1 MEAVKNLVDALAAGD
16 AAAIETSFNDA
27 MAEKISARLDD
38 MRIDVA
44 KSMFANQEVTSEEPA
59 GEPVVTTEEPATQE

>member
-1 MEAVKNLVDALAAGD
+1 METVKNLVNALAAGD
-16 AAAIETSFNDA
+16 AAAIEVSFNDA

-44 KSMFANQEVTSEEPA
+44 KSMFASQQVVEPA
-59 GEPVVTTEEPATQE
+59 VTTEEPATQE

>member
-44 KSMFANQEVTSEEPA
+44 KSMFANQEVAVEEPA
-59 GEPVVTTEEPATQE
+59 AVTTEEPATQE

>member
-1 MEAVKNLVDALAAGD
+1 
-16 AAAIETSFNDA
+16 

-44 KSMFANQEVTSEEPA
+44 KSMFASQESATEEPA
-59 GEPVVTTEEPATQE
+59 GEPAAVTTEEPATQE